1 MISHLYRIIPN
12 TLTCSNLV
20 SGCVATAYAF
30 QGMAYESL
38 MWIVIGAIFDFFD
51 GLSARTLKVSSP
63 IGKELD
69 SLADD
74 ITFGFAPSALLYA
87 ELCVMDYPSFLEPTR
102 GILPYCAFI
111 MAAFS
116 ALRLA
121 KFNIDSRQTTSFIGM
136 PTPANAL
143 FWASLMVAHSDFIES
158 SRWMLPVLIALM
170 LACSWLMVSELPMFA
185 LKFED
190 YGWLGNKV
198 KYSFLLFS
206 ICAIIVFGFVGSF
219 CLIIPC
225 YVLVSSVIALREDDN
240 RHVRR
245 P

>member
-1 MISHLYRIIPN
+1 MISQLYRLIPN
-12 TLTCSNLV
+12 TLTSCNLI
-20 SGCVATAYAF
+20 SGCIATAYAF
-30 QGMAYESL
+30 QGMAHEAL

-74 ITFGFAPSALLYA
+74 ITFGFAPSALLYS
-87 ELCVMDYPSFLEPTR
+87 ELCVMDYPSMLEPIR
-102 GILPYCAFI
+102 SILPYCAFI

-121 KFNIDSRQTTSFIGM
+121 KFNIDVRQKTSFIGM

-158 SRWMLPVLIALM
+158 SQWMLPIMILLM
-170 LACSWLMVSELPMFA
+170 LGCSWLMVSELPMFA

-190 YGWLGNKV
+190 YGWKGNKV

-206 ICAIIVFGFVGSF
+206 IMAIIVFGFVNSF

-225 YVLVSSVIALREDDN
+225 YVLISCVIVLSNDHERSRK
-240 RHVRR
+240 RH
-245 P
+245 